1 VSATDRTDAE
11 MPESPPQMRQA
22 PQVGP
27 FPALVTPT
35 PITFQLSNGIE
46 VLAVRRQAAPIVAM
60 NLILRTGA
68 DRDPAGKAGLASLT
82 AEMMDEGAGE
92 RSALEITEALERL
105 GADLWVGTGRD
116 GAQATLQVPT
126 HEFEGALAISGDVIM
141 RPRFAAADWERVH
154 HDRVTALQQRGDH
167 PESVADLVTSLTLYG
182 AGHPYGRPVD
192 GFEKDVSAIE
202 RADAQ
207 QFYAT
212 YWRPNNAVITVAGD
226 FDPATIRGLLES
238 TFGAWQSGA
247 LPDGPTTPAL
257 PPLPRL
263 VLVHRPEAP
272 QSVLRMI
279 GPGSSRLAP
288 DRPALSM
295 LNIVLGGSFTSRL
308 NFMLRE
314 KKGYTYGAHSSFS
327 ALRRPSAFT
336 IRTSVHTQVT
346 GAAVADA
353 LTEIGRMRTDEIL
366 PTEMTKARATL
377 LDRTAESLSTAAGV
391 AGTLADIGLYG
402 LPTDEPARFMAAIG
416 TTTVED
422 LRAAANRYLDPER
435 LAIVIVGDRAAI
447 EPDLRALGLP
457 EPLIRNADGE

>member
-1 VSATDRTDAE
+1 
-11 MPESPPQMRQA
+11 MRQA

-35 PITFQLSNGIE
+35 PITFRLSNGIE

-68 DRDPAGKAGLASLT
+68 DRDPAGKAGLASMT

-182 AGHPYGRPVD
+182 VGHPYGRPVD
-192 GFEKDVSAIE
+192 GFEKDVAAIE

-226 FDPATIRGLLES
+226 FDPTTIAGLLES

-247 LPDGPTTPAL
+247 LPEGPTTPAL
-257 PPLPRL
+257 PALPRL

-336 IRTSVHTQVT
+336 VRTSVHTQVT
-346 GAAVADA
+346 GAAVSDA
-353 LTEIGRMRTDEIL
+353 LAEIGRMRTDEIQA
-366 PTEMTKARATL
+366 TEMTKARATL

-422 LRAAANRYLDPER
+422 LRAAAARYLDPER
-435 LAIVIVGDRAAI
+435 LAIVIVGDRGAI